1 MPLDGPIRTQGLHRP
16 RGSHA
21 KKWFVHATEIEKAPM
36 LGLMQQ
42 QSLLISSL
50 IEFADRHHGDGEVVS
65 RRVEGD
71 VHRYSWSDV
80 ANRSRQVANALDALK
95 LNLGDRVATLAW
107 NGYRHLEL
115 YFGVSGSGRVL
126 HTLNPRLH
134 PDQVVWIANHAED
147 QVLCFD
153 MSFLPLVQTV
163 HARCTTVKHWVALC
177 DADKLPTDT
186 GIPNLIS
193 YEALIGQREARYTW
207 PDLDENTASSMC
219 YTSGTTGN
227 PKAALYSHRSTLL
240 HAYAAALPDVMCISA
255 RDAIL
260 PVVPMF
266 HVNAWGIP
274 YSAAM
279 TGAKLVFPGP
289 ALDGKS
295 VYDLIEAE
303 KVTFAAGVPTVWQ
316 MLLSHMKPANLRFS
330 SLKRT
335 VIGGSAC
342 PPAMIDAFRDDYGVD
357 VLHAWGMTEMSPL
370 GTLCTLKNKHLN
382 LPAEAQMKLRL
393 KQGRSIFGVDIKI
406 VNDAGEALPHDGKT
420 YGDLLVKG
428 PWIIREYY
436 KQEGPAPLVDG
447 WFPTGDVA
455 TIDEDGFM
463 QITDRSK
470 DVIKSGGEWISSIDI
485 ENIAMAHP
493 DVAMAA
499 CVGMPHPKW
508 DERPVV
514 CVVKKP
520 GSLVTAPDLLKFYE
534 GKTAKWQIPDD
545 VIFVEAIP
553 LGATGKMLKT
563 KLREQLAGYKLPGS

>member
-1 MPLDGPIRTQGLHRP
+1 
-16 RGSHA
+16 
-21 KKWFVHATEIEKAPM
+21 M

-50 IEFADRHHGDGEVVS
+50 IDFAERHHGDGEIVS

-71 VHRYSWSDV
+71 IHRYTWADV
-80 ANRSRQVANALDALK
+80 ASRSRQVANAVDRMHLATS
-95 LNLGDRVATLAW
+95 DRVATLAW

-126 HTLNPRLH
+126 HTINPRLH
-134 PDQVVWIANHAED
+134 PDQIAWIANHAED

-153 MSFLPLVQTV
+153 MSFMPIVQAIHTQ
-163 HARCTTVKHWVALC
+163 CTTVKHWIALC
-177 DADKLPTDT
+177 DSDKLPADT
-186 GIPNLIS
+186 GIPNLKS
-193 YEALIGQREARYTW
+193 YESWIAQEPTTYSW
-207 PDLDENTASSMC
+207 PELDENLASSMC

-227 PKAALYSHRSTLL
+227 PKAALYSHRSTIL
-240 HAYAAALPDVMCISA
+240 HAFAAALPDVMAISA
-255 RDAIL
+255 RDSIL

-295 VYDLIEAE
+295 VYELIEAE
-303 KVTFAAGVPTVWQ
+303 GVTFAAGVPTVWQ
-316 MLLSHMKPANLRFS
+316 MLLGHMKPQGLKFSNLT
-330 SLKRT
+330 RT

-342 PPAMIDAFRDDYGVD
+342 PPAMIDTFRNDYKVD

-370 GTLCTLKNKHLN
+370 GTLCTLKNKHLS
-382 LPAEAQMKLRL
+382 LPADAQMKIRM
-393 KQGRSIFGVDIKI
+393 KQGRAIFGIDMKI
-406 VNDAGEALPHDGKT
+406 VDDAGNELPHDGKA

-428 PWIIREYY
+428 PWVLREYF
-436 KQEGPAPLVDG
+436 KQEKSPLVDG

-493 DVAMAA
+493 AVAIAA
-499 CVGMPHPKW
+499 CIGVKHPKW
-508 DERPVV
+508 DERPII

-520 GSLVTAPDLLKFYE
+520 DAQVSRDELISFFE

-545 VIFVEAIP
+545 VVFVDAIP

-563 KLREQLAGYKLPGS
+563 KLREQLTDYRLPAL